1 LAFDLHSKVV
11 KAMVS
16 NDHRRLSDLDFPPTL
31 APLTAWILKRLLS
44 LLNTQ
49 IIEENISQPSNTWKN
64 FLAFVNRGPPCFNDY
79 YYLYGLLDCAT
90 QLGRI
95 LYETAVPH
103 EFEERM
109 REIVKK
115 SKDASLR
122 WKAVCIHAAHTLKW

>member
-1 LAFDLHSKVV
+1 LAFDLRSKVV
-11 KAMVS
+11 KTVVS
-16 NDHRRLSDLDFPPTL
+16 NDQRRSSDLDFPPTF
-31 APLTAWILKRLLS
+31 ATLTVWILERLL
-44 LLNTQ
+44 LLLKTQ
-49 IIEENISQPSNTWKN
+49 TIEENISQPSNTWKN
-64 FLAFVNRGPPCFNDY
+64 FLTFVNRGPPCFNDY

-95 LYETAVPH
+95 LDETTVPL

-122 WKAVCIHAAHTLKW
+122 WKAVCIHVAHTLK